1 VSATAARPGHR
12 VGTLAC
18 VPIARPEYGPSLKDV
33 AGPRFRALGPWQ
45 RRLVYAL
52 PVVVA
57 LLVIAVLIIR
67 ANPLTQAVIR
77 GPLTFNTRYDHRI
90 ARVQAGP
97 GELLHLRTK
106 PGPGRGEENLVFRDA
121 GPPPTTSEPAGGP
134 VAQLAI
140 RMVPL
145 VRQMQASLAGFQIR
159 SKGRVKIGRDY
170 AGWLVRYQ
178 FRQKVD
184 GAPASDPA
192 QTFYG
197 VRLLLLPDVPGTTE
211 RVLDMSIQSEA
222 SQVVSNISEAG
233 GNGPMRTPF
242 YGVAFGT
249 KKP

>member
-1 VSATAARPGHR
+1 M
-12 VGTLAC
+12 
-18 VPIARPEYGPSLKDV
+18 PIARPEYGPSLKDV
-33 AGPRFRALGPWQ
+33 AGPRFRALSRGR

-67 ANPLTQAVIR
+67 ATPLTQAVIR
-77 GPLTFNTRYDHRI
+77 GPLTFNTRYDDRI
-90 ARVQAGP
+90 ARVAAGP

-121 GPPPTTSEPAGGP
+121 GPPPTRSEPAGGP
-134 VAQLAI
+134 VAQLAL

-145 VRQMQASLAGFQIR
+145 VREMRASLTGFQVR

-178 FRQKVD
+178 FRRKVD
-184 GAPASDPA
+184 GAPASAPA
-192 QTFYG
+192 RTFFG
-197 VRLLLLPDVPGTTE
+197 VRVLLLPDVPGTTE
-211 RVLDMSIQSEA
+211 RVLDMSLQSQT
-222 SQVVSNISEAG
+222 SQVVSNIAEAG

-249 KKP
+249 EKP